1 MSDIDSIP
9 TLATSES
16 ILIDGANA
24 VTSAPR
30 AHFPHGGLWLGL
42 AFIVVVVARLLKR
55 PALTVVLLLLAA
67 VPGLIHVVVLRADAP
82 VQRGALAA
90 SIATTLSS
98 LQAQV
103 PWPQRQVSVVREDD
117 LFFPLGRYALP
128 SRTVGPIEVELRN
141 GPLGH
146 GCREEAQRVI
156 CGSAR

>member
-30 AHFPHGGLWLGL
+30 AHFPHGGLWLSL
-42 AFIVVVVARLLKR
+42 ALVVLVVVRLLKR

-67 VPGLIHVVVLRADAP
+67 VPGFIHVLALRADAL
-82 VQRGALAA
+82 VQRRELTS

-98 LQAQV
+98 MQTQL

-128 SRTVGPIEVELRN
+128 SRTVGPVEVELRN
-141 GPLGH
+141 GPLGSV
-146 GCREEAQRVI
+146 CREEAQRVI
-156 CGSAR
+156 CGSAP

>member
-16 ILIDGANA
+16 ILIDGANG

-30 AHFPHGGLWLGL
+30 AHFPHGGLWLSV

-67 VPGLIHVVVLRADAP
+67 VPGLIHVIALRGDAP
-82 VQRGALAA
+82 VQRGALAD
-90 SIATTLSS
+90 SIASTLGSMQTQ
-98 LQAQV
+98 LA
-103 PWPQRQVSVVREDD
+103 WPKREVSVVREDD
-117 LFFPLGRYALP
+117 LLFPLGRYALP
-128 SRTVGPIEVELRN
+128 NRTVGPLEVELRN
-141 GPLGH
+141 GPLGQ

-156 CGSAR
+156 CGAGP